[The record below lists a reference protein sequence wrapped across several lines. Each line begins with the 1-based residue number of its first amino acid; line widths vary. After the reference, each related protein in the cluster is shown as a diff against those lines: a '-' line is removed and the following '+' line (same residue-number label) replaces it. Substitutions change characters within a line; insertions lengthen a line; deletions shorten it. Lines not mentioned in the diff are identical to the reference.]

1 VKQPSLALVIP
12 KQQIEDRLMLLAAV
26 FVFLYAA
33 ILTISPAVR
42 LHSWNASYIW
52 QHWTG
57 FTTWLAGFFIIKRQS
72 QKRLSD
78 HNPYLLPIAGILSGW
93 GLLTIWRLDPDLGL
107 RQTAWLAISLFVF
120 WIGLRIPN
128 LLDLLSRYKY
138 IWLFCGLILT
148 GLTFFFG
155 TYPYGSGPHLWLGCC
170 GIYLQPS
177 EILKLLL
184 VIYLAAYLAER
195 LPLSFNTM
203 QLLAPTFVLL
213 AVTLLVLMAQ
223 RDLGTAILFIFIYT
237 ITIYLASGKRRIL
250 LISAL
255 LVFCAGV
262 AAYSLYG
269 VVRTRVD
276 AWINPWVDP
285 SGRSYQIVQSFLAVA
300 AGGILGT
307 GPGLGSPGVIP
318 VVSSDFIF
326 SAIAEETGLVGS
338 LGLILLIGMFLGC
351 GILIAFRA
359 SSIYQRYLAAGLTIY
374 LTAQSILIIGGNIRL
389 FPLTGVTLPFVSY
402 GGSSLLTSFLA
413 LLFLCIISNQSE
425 RDPEVLPQPHPYLIT
440 TGILLASLAALAFA
454 AGWWGL
460 IRRDDLL
467 TRSDNPRRTIANAYV
482 ARGKIMDRS
491 NQDLV
496 TTTGETGSFGRVV
509 KYPPLGPVI
518 GYAQTRY
525 GFAGLEGSMDNYL
538 RGLDGSPSSEVWYN
552 RLIYSQPPPG
562 LDLRLSIDL
571 NLQEKAD
578 QLLGDKNG
586 ALVLLNAQTGEI
598 LAMATHPYYDPN
610 QLEEKWN
617 DWIKDPKAPFLNR
630 AVQGQY
636 PPGTSLSPFLL
647 TFIQNNGQLPQLPAD
662 LAVNWQGKQWNCIQS
677 DQSSKS
683 WANAVSSGCPGA
695 LLALSKKVNSIQLS
709 QLIHQLGLDVAPNIP
724 LPVNLPSSINQNKT
738 PDQVLFDPTT
748 FMVSPLQMALAAA
761 ALSADGIRPDPRL
774 ALAVQNSETGWS
786 ILPSISSGGNPP
798 VNGSSSTVNNLQVP
812 GSPFWQVSGLAQ
824 AKDGPVTWYLGGTRQ
839 DWQGIPLAL
848 ALVVEE
854 DNPQAANQ
862 IGMDLLQE
870 TIQSK

>member
-1 VKQPSLALVIP
+1 MQ
-12 KQQIEDRLMLLAAV
+12 RL
-26 FVFLYAA
+26 
-33 ILTISPAVR
+33 
-42 LHSWNASYIW
+42 
-52 QHWTG
+52 
-57 FTTWLAGFFIIKRQS
+57 
-72 QKRLSD
+72 LSD
-78 HNPYLLPIAGILSGW
+78 HNPYLLPIAALLSGW
-93 GLLTIWRLDPDLGL
+93 GLLTIWRLNPDLGL
-107 RQTAWLAISLFVF
+107 RQTAWLAFSLLVF
-120 WIGLRIPN
+120 WIGLKIPN
-128 LLDLLSRYKY
+128 LLDYLSRYKY
-138 IWLFCGLILT
+138 IWLVCGLILT

-155 TYPYGSGPHLWLGCC
+155 TYPSGSGPHLWLGCC
-170 GIYLQPS
+170 GLYLQPS

-195 LPLSFNTM
+195 LPLSFSTM

-237 ITIYLASGKRRIL
+237 ITIYLASGKRRVL

-255 LVFCAGV
+255 LLFCAGI

-269 VVRTRVD
+269 VVRIRVD
-276 AWINPWVDP
+276 AWINPWLDP
-285 SGRSYQIVQSFLAVA
+285 SGRSYQVVQSFLAVA

-318 VVSSDFIF
+318 VVPSDFIF
-326 SAIAEETGLVGS
+326 SAIAEETGLAGS
-338 LGLILLIGMFLGC
+338 LGLILLIGLLLGC

-374 LTAQSILIIGGNIRL
+374 LTTQSILIIGGNIRL

-413 LLFLCIISNQSE
+413 LLFLCLISNQPE
-425 RDPEVLPQPHPYLIT
+425 RDPEVLPQPRPYLIT
-440 TGILLASLAALAFA
+440 TGILLVSLAALAIMD
-454 AGWWGL
+454 GWWGL

-482 ARGKIMDRS
+482 ARGKIVDR
-491 NQDLV
+491 NNRDLV
-496 TTTGETGSFGRVV
+496 TTSGETGEFTRVV
-509 KYPPLGPVI
+509 QYPPLGPII

-525 GFAGLEGSMDNYL
+525 GFAGLEGSLDNYL

-571 NLQEKAD
+571 NLQKKAD
-578 QLLGDKNG
+578 QLLAGKTG

-598 LAMATHPYYDPN
+598 LAMASHPYYDPN

-617 DWIKDPKAPFLNR
+617 DWIKDPKSPFLNR

-636 PPGTSLSPFLL
+636 PPGTVLSPFLL
-647 TFIQNNGQLPQLPAD
+647 TFIQNNGQLPQLPAN
-662 LAVNWQGKQWNCIQS
+662 LSISWQGKQWNCIPS
-677 DQSSKS
+677 IPSTDS
-683 WANAVSSGCPGA
+683 WAHAISSGCPGA
-695 LLALSKKVNSIQLS
+695 LLALSKKMNPVQLS
-709 QLIHQLGLDVAPNIP
+709 QLVHQLGLDEAPNIP
-724 LPVNLPSSINQNKT
+724 LPVSQPASINQSMT
-738 PDQVLFDPTT
+738 PEQILFDSTK
-748 FMVSPLQMALAAA
+748 FLVSPLQMALAAA
-761 ALSADGIRPDPRL
+761 ALSGDGVHPAPRL
-774 ALAVQNSETGWS
+774 ALAVKTAQAGWV
-786 ILPSISSGGNPP
+786 ILPTGAPI
-798 VNGSSSTVNNLQVP
+798 GSLPLTGFSPTVNMLQVP
-812 GSPFWQVSGLAQ
+812 GSPFWQVTGLAQ

-848 ALVVEE
+848 ALVLEE
-854 DNPQAANQ
+854 DNPKAANQ
-862 IGMDLLQE
+862 IGLELLQE
-870 TIQSK
+870 TIHPK